1 MERDTDTSV
10 VEAIERHLPGLERY
24 VRSMVRDADE
34 AADVCQ
40 EACVRLLVESRD
52 AGLPD
57 APGAWLNRVAP
68 TTSS

>member
-1 MERDTDTSV
+1 MEHTDTSV

-24 VRSMVRDADE
+24 VGAYGPRRPAWADI
-34 AADVCQ
+34 CQ

-57 APGAWLNRVAP
+57 APGAWLNRAP